1 MATETSNP
9 YSPPD
14 DSLAAPHRTSALA
27 ASVLVFVLFLVLSVR
42 AFRATIYLALM
53 SPWDVVR
60 DAATWLSPDT
70 LGDAL
75 GVSWAVTRPF
85 LVFAIASFCFWV
97 YRANRDAREL
107 GASRM
112 SFSPAWAVAVGFV
125 PVVNLIG
132 PYRAV
137 KEIYQASSRTDPAVS
152 ANHAVWRAEPVPIV
166 LPMWWGFWISSLAW
180 NLVPYTTLTASSA
193 VWGQA
198 ILEVL
203 RALAALLLM
212 IVVRSI
218 ERRQAALEFTQG

>member
-1 MATETSNP
+1 MATDASNP

-14 DSLAAPHRTSALA
+14 DSLAPPHRTSALA
-27 ASVLVFVLFLVLSVR
+27 ASVLVFALFLVLSVR
-42 AFRATIYLALM
+42 TFRATVYVAVM

-60 DAATWLSPDT
+60 DAATWLTPDT
-70 LGDAL
+70 LEDTL

-85 LVFAIASFCFWV
+85 LALAIASFCFWV
-97 YRANRDAREL
+97 YRANRNARVL
-107 GASRM
+107 GASGM
-112 SFSPAWAVAVGFV
+112 FFSPAWAVAVGFI

-137 KEIYQASSRTDPAVS
+137 KEIYQASSRTAGAAWS
-152 ANHAVWRAEPVPIV
+152 MEPVPIV
-166 LPMWWGFWISSLAW
+166 LPMWWALWISSLAW
-180 NLVPYTTLTASSA
+180 NLVPYATLTASSA

-203 RALAALLLM
+203 RALAALLLI

-218 ERRQAALEFTQG
+218 ERRQAAAGVH

>member
-1 MATETSNP
+1 MATDTSNP

-14 DSLAAPHRTSALA
+14 DSLAPPDRTSALA
-27 ASVLVFVLFLVLSVR
+27 ASVLVFALFLVLSVR
-42 AFRATIYLALM
+42 AFRATVYVAVM

-60 DAATWLSPDT
+60 DAATWLTPDT
-70 LGDAL
+70 L

-85 LVFAIASFCFWV
+85 LALAIASFCFWV
-97 YRANRDAREL
+97 YRANRDARVL
-107 GASRM
+107 GASGM
-112 SFSPAWAVAVGFV
+112 FFSPAWAVAVGFI

-137 KEIYQASSRTDPAVS
+137 KEIYQASSRTAGAAWS
-152 ANHAVWRAEPVPIV
+152 MEPVPFV
-166 LPMWWGFWISSLAW
+166 LPMWWALWISSLAW

-203 RALAALLLM
+203 RALAALLLI

-218 ERRQAALEFTQG
+218 ERRQAASEVTHG

>member
-14 DSLAAPHRTSALA
+14 DSLAPPHRTSALA

-42 AFRATIYLALM
+42 AFRATIYLAAM

-60 DAATWLSPDT
+60 DGVTWLSPDT
-70 LGDAL
+70 LE
-75 GVSWAVTRPF
+75 VSWVVTRPF
-85 LVFAIASFCFWV
+85 LALAIASFCFWV
-97 YRANRDAREL
+97 YCANRDAREL
-107 GASRM
+107 GASLM

-152 ANHAVWRAEPVPIV
+152 ANHAAWRAEPVPIV

-180 NLVPYTTLTASSA
+180 NLVPYPTLTASSA
-193 VWGQA
+193 G
-198 ILEVL
+198 
-203 RALAALLLM
+203 
-212 IVVRSI
+212 VRTSDSG
-218 ERRQAALEFTQG
+218 R

>member
-1 MATETSNP
+1 MAIETSNP

-14 DSLAAPHRTSALA
+14 DALAPAGRTSAVA
-27 ASVLVFVLFLVLSVR
+27 ASVLLLALFLVLSLR
-42 AFRATIYLALM
+42 AFRATIYLAVM
-53 SPWDVVR
+53 SPWELVR
-60 DAATWLSPDT
+60 DAATWLTPDT
-70 LGDAL
+70 L

-85 LVFAIASFCFWV
+85 LALAVASFCFWI
-97 YRANRDAREL
+97 YRANRDARAL
-107 GASRM
+107 GARDM
-112 SFSPAWAVAVGFV
+112 IFSPGWAVAVGFI

-137 KEIYQASSRTDPAVS
+137 KEIYQASSTGAR
-152 ANHAVWRAEPVPIV
+152 WRDEPVPLL
-166 LPMWWGFWISSLAW
+166 LPVWWGFWISSLAW

-203 RALAALLLM
+203 RATAALLLI

-218 ERRQAALEFTQG
+218 ERRQAALGLARAES